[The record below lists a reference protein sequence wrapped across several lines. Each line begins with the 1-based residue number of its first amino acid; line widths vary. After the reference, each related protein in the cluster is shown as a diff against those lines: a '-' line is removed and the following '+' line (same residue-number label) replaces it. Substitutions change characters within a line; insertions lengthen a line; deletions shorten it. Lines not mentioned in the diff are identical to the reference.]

1 MRDVLQVISI
11 IILITLAILY
21 LFISLYSTP
30 NMKDFKIVEYKNL
43 FTLYGRSKLGV
54 WRILNKL
61 CKDDE
66 FIIKFPGGRVD
77 RYYIKPTYKNKEEA
91 LSTLNKIMDSVSLA
105 RK

>member
-11 IILITLAILY
+11 IIPITLAILY

-43 FTLYGRSKLGV
+43 YTLCGRSKLWV